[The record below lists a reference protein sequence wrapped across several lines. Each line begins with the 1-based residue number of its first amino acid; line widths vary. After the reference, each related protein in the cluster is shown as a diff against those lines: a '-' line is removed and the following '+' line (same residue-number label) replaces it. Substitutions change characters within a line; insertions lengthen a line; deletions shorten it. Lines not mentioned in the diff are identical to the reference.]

1 MNVRE
6 EQSDD
11 DDMPVSKPQIARN
24 DTIAAEG
31 GSKDKKTKKEE
42 EEDIEYDEEYYE
54 EEFEEEISE
63 INQSGNN
70 QNKLSSS
77 LTKS

>member
-11 DDMPVSKPQIARN
+11 DDLPVSKPQIARN

-31 GSKDKKTKKEE
+31 SKGAGAKTKKEE

-70 QNKLSSS
+70 QNKMSSS
-77 LTKS
+77 LKS